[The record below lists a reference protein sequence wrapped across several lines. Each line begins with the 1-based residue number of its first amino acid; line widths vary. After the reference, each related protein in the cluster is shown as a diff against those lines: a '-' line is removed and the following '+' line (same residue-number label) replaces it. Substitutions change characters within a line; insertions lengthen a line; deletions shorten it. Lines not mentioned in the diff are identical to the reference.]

1 MEKRAQSA
9 RQKRLEAIIFG
20 TGTRAGRTFDLL
32 LLFTIVTSVAVVI
45 IDSLAGVHARLGKT
59 LYLVELSFTLL
70 FTVEYVVRIWCVR
83 HRRAYIFSFWGVI
96 DLLSILPTYIALLLP
111 QAAPLLVIRLIR
123 VMRVFR
129 VLRLLELFSEL
140 AEIINVLR
148 NTARAIFVFFIMVII
163 VVVVFAC
170 TIYVIEGPEHGFTSI
185 PMSIYWAV
193 VTITTVG
200 YGDLIPQT
208 NLGRFIASFGMLV
221 GYSILA
227 VPTAI
232 ITTKLWERLNNR
244 KQMLLNWN
252 CPVCAMG
259 DHALDA
265 SFCKH
270 CGAELDVPAEL
281 RQIAHG
287 SLSNER

>member
-1 MEKRAQSA
+1 MEIRTQSA
-9 RQKRLEAIIFG
+9 RQKQLEAIIFG
-20 TGTRAGRTFDLL
+20 TETRAGRTFDLL
-32 LLFTIVTSVAVVI
+32 LLFSIITSVAVVI
-45 IDSLAGVHARLGKT
+45 IDSLAGVHARFGST
-59 LYLVELSFTLL
+59 LYLIELSFTLL
-70 FTVEYVVRIWCVR
+70 FTLEYVVRIWCIR
-83 HRRAYIFSFWGVI
+83 RRRAYIFSFWGVI
-96 DLLSILPTYIALLLP
+96 DLLSILPTYVALLLP

-123 VMRVFR
+123 VMRIFR
-129 VLRLLELFSEL
+129 VLRLLALFSEL

-281 RQIAHG
+281 RQIANG